1 MINFVT
7 TAAKE
12 QNAPQKKDS

>member
-7 TAAKE
+7 TAVKE
-12 QNAPQKKDS
+12 KYPPKKR